1 MPSWPYSISNYK
13 QTDSVLFMFHL
24 HLDAPKLYSRQLNT
38 NGCIPGL
45 LQCDCIIKQR
55 DAQQFRVTTVQIS
68 LEPTVQMFL
77 DCGRKRENP
86 HRDREKI
93 QTPAFLEPH

>member
-1 MPSWPYSISNYK
+1 MPSWPYSISNYE
-13 QTDSVLFMFHL
+13 QTDSVLFTFHL
-24 HLDAPKLYSRQLNT
+24 HLDAPKLYSRQLT
-38 NGCIPGL
+38 ANGCIPGFYSVTV
-45 LQCDCIIKQR
+45 IKQR
-55 DAQQFRVTTVQIS
+55 DTQQFRVTTVQIS